1 MLLDNQ
7 VGHHISRLVNCRVSS
22 TLSPWFGA
30 FKVGDVQLLPVS
42 HGEGR
47 FFAEDSVLADLIRG
61 GQIASQYVDSQ
72 GYATTSYPDNPNG
85 SLYAVE
91 ALSSADGKVFGRMAH
106 SERMVERLYQNTEA
120 KADSAL
126 FWGAV
131 RYFG

>member
-1 MLLDNQ
+1 MLLENQ

-47 FFAEDSVLADLIRG
+47 FHAQEATLAGLIERG
-61 GQIASQYVDSQ
+61 QVASQYVDSQ
-72 GYATTSYPDNPNG
+72 GYATTSFPDNPNG

-91 ALSSADGKVFGRMAH
+91 ALSSVDGKVFGRMAH
-106 SERMVERLYQNTEA
+106 SERIVDHLYLNTEA